1 MEELRKIH
9 GPQVQD
15 TRYVPFNIDAAYAMG
30 RGTPH
35 GR

>member
-1 MEELRKIH
+1 MEEMRKIH

-15 TRYVPFNIDAAYAMG
+15 LRSVPFNVDAAYAMG
-30 RGTPH
+30 RGTPY

>member
-9 GPQVQD
+9 MPQVQD
-15 TRYVPFNIDAAYAMG
+15 PRSVPFNVGDAYAMG
-30 RGTPH
+30 GGTPH

>member
-1 MEELRKIH
+1 MEEMRKIH

-15 TRYVPFNIDAAYAMG
+15 LRSVPFNVDAAYAMG
-30 RGTPH
+30 GGTPY